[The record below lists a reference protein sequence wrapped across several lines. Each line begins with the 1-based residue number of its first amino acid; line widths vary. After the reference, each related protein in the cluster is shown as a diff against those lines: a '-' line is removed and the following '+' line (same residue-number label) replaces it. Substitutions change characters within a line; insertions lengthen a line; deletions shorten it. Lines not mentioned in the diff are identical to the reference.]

1 MTGETSGMPVVRG
14 PLVALIVA
22 WATTLIG
29 RQLSLLAVPWLVLTT
44 TGSASLTAVV
54 GAVGVVPAAIAGL
67 LGGVMIDR
75 FGARRI
81 AIVAN
86 VVSAGGIVIIPL
98 LHATIGLQFWQ
109 LLVAVFIGSAL
120 EIPAITAGRAMVPE
134 LAALARQPL
143 ERINAAFESTQ
154 NLAMLVGPPLAGLL
168 VALIGPHDVLWL
180 DAAASVAGA
189 IVLAVWV
196 PRTAFVRRVRRASA
210 GVLGDI
216 QEGFRFIR
224 RDRVLWP
231 MAVILS
237 LSNMVSAGLFGVI
250 FPVYAEGVLRSS
262 TALGAILAA
271 VGVGLLIG
279 STLWGVL
286 AGRLRRR
293 LVWVL
298 AFLTAPLTPWV
309 LLLEPGVVLL
319 AVVAG
324 FTALL
329 GGALNPMMVT
339 IRVERSTEAIRGRV
353 FATYSTIAM
362 VTQPIGYL
370 GVGPLIDAF
379 GIWAG
384 VLAVAVVGQ
393 AVGIATLLIPGFREL
408 GPPAAAGGDEDPVGT
423 MPVADHGPLARVAEQ
438 ARP

>member
-1 MTGETSGMPVVRG
+1 MSQHQAGNQPRKNG
-14 PLVALIVA
+14 PLSALIVA
-22 WATTLIG
+22 WLMTLVG

-44 TGSASLTAVV
+44 TGSASLAGIVA
-54 GAVGVVPAAIAGL
+54 AVGVVPAAIAGL

-75 FGARRI
+75 FGARQI
-81 AIVAN
+81 AIAAN
-86 VVSAGGIVIIPL
+86 VVSAAGIVIIPL
-98 LHATIGLQFWQ
+98 LHVTVGLQFWQ
-109 LLVAVFIGSAL
+109 LLVAVFIGSTL
-120 EIPAITAGRAMVPE
+120 EIPAITAGRSMVPE
-134 LAALARQPL
+134 LASLARQPL

-154 NLAMLVGPPLAGLL
+154 NLSLLVGPPLAGLL
-168 VALIGPHDVLWL
+168 VATIGSYHVLWL
-180 DAAASVAGA
+180 DAGASVAGA
-189 IVLAVWV
+189 IVLAIWV
-196 PRTAFVRRVRRASA
+196 PRTAFARRVGSASS
-210 GVLGDI
+210 GVLADVR
-216 QEGFRFIR
+216 EGFAFIR

-250 FPVYAEGVLRSS
+250 FPVYAEGVLRSP
-262 TALGAILAA
+262 TAFGAILSA
-271 VGVGLLIG
+271 VGVGLLAG

-286 AGRLRRR
+286 AGRLSRRV
-293 LVWVL
+293 VWIT

-319 AVVAG
+319 AVVSG
-324 FTALL
+324 VTALL

-339 IRVERSTEAIRGRV
+339 IRVERSTPAIRGRV

-370 GVGPLIDAF
+370 GVGPLIDVF

-384 VLAVAVVGQ
+384 VLAVAVIGQ

-408 GPPAAAGGDEDPVGT
+408 GPVPTAETAPVGT
-423 MPVADHGPLARVAEQ
+423 LAPTDATR
-438 ARP
+438 